1 MASLG
6 GAEDLSKNVLLH
18 QVMIVGGGRSLKT
31 GRVVEMEDRKRN
43 KPTSYQSGDVR
54 QKPLTVFENE
64 TGLRVT
70 SRIGLFL
77 SLIN

>member
-6 GAEDLSKNVLLH
+6 GAEDVSNKVLLP
-18 QVMIVGGGRSLKT
+18 QGRIVGGDRSLKT

-54 QKPLTVFENE
+54 QKPLTVFANE

-70 SRIGLFL
+70 SRTGLFV
-77 SLIN
+77 